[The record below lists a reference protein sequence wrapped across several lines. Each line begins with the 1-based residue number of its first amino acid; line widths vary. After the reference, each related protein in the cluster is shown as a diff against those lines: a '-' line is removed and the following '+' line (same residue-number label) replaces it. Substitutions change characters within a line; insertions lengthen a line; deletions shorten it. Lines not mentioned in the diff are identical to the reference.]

1 MLFKFNAILG
11 VLDVFSML
19 LKKKVD
25 EERKKKTKEEY
36 EKQMNFVKEELLKD
50 NALKKNQ
57 DIHRKQILS
66 QRKWTEDLL
75 GKGENYSNLEKK
87 RRNTFRCGS
96 ESSKNHPKSPV
107 EEKNY
112 CNSLLVH

>member
-1 MLFKFNAILG
+1 MLFKFNPILG

-36 EKQMNFVKEELLKD
+36 EKQMHFVKEELLKG
-50 NALKKNQ
+50 NAMKKNQ
-57 DIHRKQILS
+57 DIYRKQILS
-66 QRKWTEDLL
+66 QRKWNGDLI
-75 GKGENYSNLEKK
+75 GKGDDYSKLEKK

-96 ESSKNHPKSPV
+96 ESSKNHHKSTF

-112 CNSLLVH
+112 RNSLLVH